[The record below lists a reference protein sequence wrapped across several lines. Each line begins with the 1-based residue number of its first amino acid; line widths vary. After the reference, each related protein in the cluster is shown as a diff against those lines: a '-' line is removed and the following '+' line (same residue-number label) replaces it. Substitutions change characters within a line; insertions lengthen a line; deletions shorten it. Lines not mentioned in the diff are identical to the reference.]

1 MCLNMP
7 GFWIWLN
14 LPKCYVYRYEYDLSM
29 VEYDWAIIFLNMS
42 GFLIWFVILDSTCLR
57 EAHAGRAVWNDQDVA
72 FVKMF
77 NMVLWI
83 YLGVYICF
91 VRNLPGF
98 WICQGYTR
106 FLIHVSMLLINA
118 WICLGICQKQ
128 NLNLLYNLRNIYRY
142 LGVFKILSN
151 I

>member
-1 MCLNMP
+1 
-7 GFWIWLN
+7 
-14 LPKCYVYRYEYDLSM
+14 
-29 VEYDWAIIFLNMS
+29 MS
-42 GFLIWFVILDSTCLR
+42 GFLIWFVILYSTCLR

-98 WICQGYTR
+98 
-106 FLIHVSMLLINA
+106 
-118 WICLGICQKQ
+118 
-128 NLNLLYNLRNIYRY
+128 
-142 LGVFKILSN
+142 
-151 I
+151 